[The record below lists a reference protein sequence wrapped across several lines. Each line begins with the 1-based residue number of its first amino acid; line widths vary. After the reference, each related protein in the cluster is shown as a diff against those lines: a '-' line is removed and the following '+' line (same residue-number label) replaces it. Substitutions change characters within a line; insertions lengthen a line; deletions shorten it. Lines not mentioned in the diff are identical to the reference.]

1 MRPRR
6 SSFQTTP
13 HCLAGVGPSTLEA
26 PDGVSPGGDSHGAS
40 EGGRHCECREC
51 NASLVSNA
59 VTVMRIATGEIEEAT
74 AEDGKNKAAVE
85 LGRKGGTARAFFMTL
100 WRPCSRNDGRSCGLR
115 WG

>member
-26 PDGVSPGGDSHGAS
+26 PDGVSPGWDSHGAS
-40 EGGRHCECREC
+40 EGGRNCECREC

-59 VTVMRIATGEIEEAT
+59 VTGMRIATGEIEEAT

-85 LGRKGGTARAFFMTL
+85 LGRKGGTAKATE
-100 WRPCSRNDGRSCGLR
+100 
-115 WG
+115 